1 LVANPLKPLHSR
13 LRAFRSRSTIVL
25 IVLMVAVR
33 RDLISL
39 TAGDDDVVENCPY
52 DSIYRRF
59 HNIDNLSHGW
69 GH

>member
-1 LVANPLKPLHSR
+1 
-13 LRAFRSRSTIVL
+13 L